1 MDTGPKLTRLEVKKM
16 KKTMLVLTILA
27 VGIGAF
33 AFAIPASAAQPTP
46 VYPGGGQGGNGRG
59 GANGSGTGVPVQQNI
74 NLEGLL
80 SDYMAEYF
88 ADFLGITTT
97 ELKAREDAGETLMQI
112 GLSLGFTQEA
122 IFDLMIDA
130 RVAALNQAV
139 ADGLITQEQADW
151 LISRLDNRRNG
162 AAAALCDEEH
172 APAKLHSRRGPAS
185 GFGRA
190 R

>member
-1 MDTGPKLTRLEVKKM
+1 M
-16 KKTMLVLTILA
+16 KKTMLILTILA

-46 VYPGGGQGGNGRG
+46 VYPGGGRGGNGRG
-59 GANGSGTGVPVQQNI
+59 GSNGGGTGVPVQQNV

-88 ADFLGITTT
+88 ADFLGITTP

-112 GLSLGFTQEA
+112 GLSLGFTQDA

-130 RVAALNQAV
+130 RVSALNQAV

-162 AAAALCDEEH
+162 MAAGSCVEDCTAVQQQTQRH
-172 APAKLHSRRGPAS
+172 PGGRGNWK
-185 GFGRA
+185 R
-190 R
+190 